1 MDILQNLLSKADL
14 LIVFLGM
21 AAIVWRAMDALAT
34 LAHILAGQAVPASK
48 GAILSALLPKPAPAA
63 TAPPTPP
70 SPSPAPAPAA
80 PPEVVLDDKFM
91 EFLRQQEDF
100 VATAQW
106 DYKQWTNGYGTRAKA
121 AGETI
126 DKAEAEK
133 RLLAEATAAAQ
144 FVKTHFP
151 NIPVGVEQAMIDF
164 TFNLGQAWVNEPVGK
179 LIAAGKYDE
188 AKSHVLQY
196 VHAGGQVL
204 DALVKRRKAEVE
216 MFDRPL

>member
-1 MDILQNLLSKADL
+1 MDILQNLLSKSDL

-21 AAIVWRAMDALAT
+21 AAIVWKALDALAT
-34 LAHILAGQAVPASK
+34 LAHILAGQAIPANK
-48 GAILSALLPKPAPAA
+48 GTVLSALLPKASPAAPAPQ
-63 TAPPTPP
+63 P
-70 SPSPAPAPAA
+70 SPSPAPAPL
-80 PPEVVLDDKFM
+80 PPDVVLDEKFLA
-91 EFLRQQEDF
+91 FLREQEGF

-106 DYKQWTNGYGTRAKA
+106 DYKQWTNGYGTKAKA

-133 RLLAEATAAAQ
+133 RLLVEATAAAQ
-144 FVKTHFP
+144 FVKSHLP
-151 NIPVGVEQAMIDF
+151 KIPVGIEQAMIDF
-164 TFNLGQAWVNEPVGK
+164 TFNLGEAWINEPVGK
-179 LIAAGKYDE
+179 LLAAGNYED

-216 MFDRPL
+216 MFDHPL